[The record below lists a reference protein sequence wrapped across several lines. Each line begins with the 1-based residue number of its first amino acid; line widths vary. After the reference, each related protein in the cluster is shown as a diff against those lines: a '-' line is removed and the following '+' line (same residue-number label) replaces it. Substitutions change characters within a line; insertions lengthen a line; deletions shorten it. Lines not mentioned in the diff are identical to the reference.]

1 MEMKKVSD
9 INSHSGKSKPQRDF
23 YQRSVARSEYEET
36 SNESLDFD
44 NSDSTRILD
53 NPNDETVQKAPFSTK
68 FGDFCREHVTGIIA
82 TIISAIVIGIFSLL
96 TINLNRESGEHS
108 RDISNIKETVA
119 ELKSDLS
126 STSETV
132 NNLQVKN
139 AEQAK
144 DIEFIQKSLEKMDKE
159 IDKIQDSIIK
169 K

>member
-1 MEMKKVSD
+1 MSD
-9 INSHSGKSKPQRDF
+9 RNSHSGKSKPQRDF

-36 SNESLDFD
+36 TNESLDFD
-44 NSDSTRILD
+44 KSDSTRILD
-53 NPNDETVQKAPFSTK
+53 NPNDDTVQKAPFTSK
-68 FGDFCREHVTGIIA
+68 VGDFCKEHVAGIVA

-108 RDISNIKETVA
+108 RDISNIKETVS
-119 ELKSDLS
+119 ELKEDLS
-126 STSETV
+126 STSATV
-132 NNLQVKN
+132 NNMQVQN

-144 DIEFIQKSLEKMDKE
+144 DIEFIQKSIEKMDKE

>member
-1 MEMKKVSD
+1 MSD
-9 INSHSGKSKPQRDF
+9 RNSHSGKSKPQRDF

-36 SNESLDFD
+36 TNESLDFD
-44 NSDSTRILD
+44 KSDSTRILD
-53 NPNDETVQKAPFSTK
+53 NPNDDTVQKAPFTSK
-68 FGDFCREHVTGIIA
+68 VGDFCKEHVAGIVA

-108 RDISNIKETVA
+108 RDISNIKETVS
-119 ELKSDLS
+119 ELKEDLS
-126 STSETV
+126 STSAVV
-132 NNLQVKN
+132 NNMQVQN

-144 DIEFIQKSLEKMDKE
+144 DIEFIQKSIEKMDKE